1 MARVISFDFDG
12 TLTRIRFDEALGL
25 WINSAIPNLKIVRLL
40 KRLHAKGCEVHIVTR
55 RFSHLE
61 DNLGPTEE
69 TNVADFLAAHGL
81 TDCVAAVHFCGD
93 ADPAGDKTDTL
104 RRIGSL
110 RHWDDCQEFLDQA
123 ARAGVRG
130 RKV

>member
-1 MARVISFDFDG
+1 MKKVVSFDFDG
-12 TLTRIRFDEALGL
+12 TLTRIRFDDSLGL
-25 WINSAIPNLKIVRLL
+25 WINSAIANPKMIRLL
-40 KRLHAKGCEVHIVTR
+40 KRLHAKGYEVHIVTR

-61 DNLGPTEE
+61 ESLGPTEE
-69 TNVADFLAAHGL
+69 TNIADFLAAHGL
-81 TDCVAAVHFCGD
+81 TDCAAAVHFCGD
-93 ADPAGDKTDTL
+93 ADPSGDKTETL

-110 RHWDDCQEFLDQA
+110 RHWDDSQEFLDQA